1 MNITRSSINSNN
13 YSQNSIIPNI
23 NNININN
30 IPYAK
35 SVSASNFAQNN
46 NQNIPSNYYRQKYY
60 PMNNN
65 NNKTNE
71 LPPIPRT
78 PMILKDPNTTYK
90 QAYDNCNIAK
100 DMLQTRLNKL
110 LYQKKMLG
118 EMDQNAYNNLNDNN
132 YDSMY
137 KLRTMGNARG
147 KLIRNPLTQDTSQ
160 MMEPIYYP
168 LEMPLAGM
176 PIELPRIEIGGS
188 MRKKCKGGL
197 DIESLIPL
205 LAMMRKRRPPPA
217 YPPPQPQIIYPEPE
231 PQPEKKFKKIGGLNK
246 FKDVKKDTFIPETI
260 KEVKKKKKLPMKR
273 DWWKLCRDFVNVY
286 TFFSTGRKYAG
297 FAKVRDNIINSRIKS
312 MVQDITVL
320 KEWVI
325 SITQNFWD
333 EFKVFTDLNVSFKN
347 LDSKIKITKESQ
359 KIIALIKKYLENLI
373 SRSTK
378 LIDIPERVQQIIYSY
393 IRDKGYYP
401 KNYLTTYQ
409 INRIDY
415 NFYGGTKKLQGDQVG
430 MLVAM
435 LIISG
440 ITVQQILLH
449 IRDCFIDFKNFP
461 NIEISAKF
469 IGSIMHYLVRDT
481 FHTDPTMLKE
491 VLALM
496 NYYRNYHVYNKEVE
510 EQNNVFGNSNAEFK
524 DIDEFAD
531 YLVPESTITE
541 FWHLNPQF
549 VDMFKNYVYSW
560 ATKLGKLIRLKFE
573 KSDTNLLP
581 KRGLQKPQIRTAN
594 VEEEKNEED
603 EGDDN

>member
-1 MNITRSSINSNN
+1 MNFTRSSINSNQ
-13 YSQNSIIPNI
+13 YSQHSIIPNT
-23 NNININN
+23 NNFNINN

-35 SVSASNFAQNN
+35 PISSSNYNN
-46 NQNIPSNYYRQKYY
+46 NNIQNYPSNSNYYRRQYF
-60 PMNNN
+60 PNSSM
-65 NNKTNE
+65 TNE

-78 PMILKDPNTTYK
+78 PLLQNDTYK

-100 DMLQTRLNKL
+100 DMLQTRLNRL
-110 LYQKKMLG
+110 NYQKKLLG
-118 EMDQNAYNNLNDNN
+118 EIEHNPLNTNNNMN
-132 YDSMY
+132 YESMY

-147 KLIRNPLTQDTSQ
+147 KLSYPYNNNQL
-160 MMEPIYYP
+160 MEPIYYP
-168 LEMPLAGM
+168 LEMPLAGE
-176 PIELPRIEIGGS
+176 PIALPQIEIGGS
-188 MRKKCKGGL
+188 MRKKSKNGGL

-205 LAMMRKRRPPPA
+205 LALLRKRRPQPA
-217 YPPPQPQIIYPEPE
+217 YNPPPPQPQIIYPEPE
-231 PQPEKKFKKIGGLNK
+231 PQKEVGYKKIGG
-246 FKDVKKDTFIPETI
+246 VKKVQDVNKNTFIPETV
-260 KEVKKKKKLPMKR
+260 KVDKKKKKLAMRR

-286 TFFSTGRKYAG
+286 SFFSSGRKYAG
-297 FAKVRDNIINSRIKS
+297 FAKVRDNIINSRIKA

-359 KIIALIKKYLENLI
+359 KIMALIKKYLENLI

-401 KNYLTTYQ
+401 KNYLSTYQ
-409 INRIDY
+409 INRIDF
-415 NFYGGTKKLQGDQVG
+415 NFYGGTKNLQGDQVG
-430 MLVAM
+430 MLLAM

-449 IRDCFIDFKNFP
+449 MRDCFIDFKNYP
-461 NIEISAKF
+461 NIEISAKYV
-469 IGSIMHYLVRDT
+469 GSIMHYLVRDT

-496 NYYRNYHVYNKEVE
+496 NYYRNYHIYNKEVE
-510 EQNNVFGNSNAEFK
+510 EQNNVFSSSNAEFK

-541 FWHLNPQF
+541 FWNLNPQF

-560 ATKLGKLIRLKFE
+560 ATKLGKLIRLKYE
-573 KSDTNLLP
+573 KSDANLLP
-581 KRGLQKPQIRTAN
+581 KRGLQKPVIRTAN
-594 VEEEKNEED
+594 IEEEKNEDENEED
-603 EGDDN
+603 N

>member
-1 MNITRSSINSNN
+1 MNITRSSISSNN
-13 YSQNSIIPNI
+13 YSQNSIIPNM

-35 SVSASNFAQNN
+35 SISVSNFGQNN
-46 NQNIPSNYYRQKYY
+46 NQNISSNYYRQKYY
-60 PMNNN
+60 PNNN
-65 NNKTNE
+65 RTNE
-71 LPPIPRT
+71 LPPLPKT
-78 PMILKDPNTTYK
+78 PLILKDPNSTYK

-110 LYQKKMLG
+110 MYQKKLLG
-118 EMDQNAYNNLNDNN
+118 QMDQNVPNDNN

-137 KLRTMGNARG
+137 KLRTMSNARG
-147 KLIRNPLTQDTSQ
+147 KLINPLTQNMGQ

-197 DIESLIPL
+197 DIESLMPL
-205 LAMMRKRRPPPA
+205 LAMLRKRRPQPVYA
-217 YPPPQPQIIYPEPE
+217 PPPQPQMIYPEPE

-260 KEVKKKKKLPMKR
+260 KVDKRKKKLPMKR

-297 FAKVRDNIINSRIKS
+297 FAKVRDNIINSRVKA

-415 NFYGGTKKLQGDQVG
+415 NFYGGTKNLQGDQVG
-430 MLVAM
+430 MIVA
-435 LIISG
+435 I
-440 ITVQQILLH
+440 
-449 IRDCFIDFKNFP
+449 

-510 EQNNVFGNSNAEFK
+510 EQNDVFGSSNAEFK

-581 KRGLQKPQIRTAN
+581 KRGLPKPLIRTAN
-594 VEEEKNEED
+594 VDEVKNEED
-603 EGDDN
+603 DDDN

>member
-1 MNITRSSINSNN
+1 MNITRSSLSSNN
-13 YSQNSIIPNI
+13 YSQNSIIPNM
-23 NNININN
+23 NNIDINN

-35 SVSASNFAQNN
+35 PINVRQSN
-46 NQNIPSNYYRQKYY
+46 NQNISSNYYRQKYY
-60 PMNNN
+60 PNNN
-65 NNKTNE
+65 TTNK
-71 LPPIPRT
+71 LPPLPRT

-90 QAYDNCNIAK
+90 QAYDNCNVAK
-100 DMLQTRLNKL
+100 DLLQTRLNKL

-118 EMDQNAYNNLNDNN
+118 EMDQNYPNNN

-137 KLRTMGNARG
+137 KLRTMSNARG
-147 KLIRNPLTQDTSQ
+147 KLINPLTQNMGQ

-176 PIELPRIEIGGS
+176 PIELPRIEFGGS
-188 MRKKCKGGL
+188 MRKKSKGGL
-197 DIESLIPL
+197 DIESLMPL
-205 LAMMRKRRPPPA
+205 LAMLRKRRPQPV
-217 YPPPQPQIIYPEPE
+217 YPPPQPQILYPEPE
-231 PQPEKKFKKIGGLNK
+231 PQPEKKFKKIGGVNK
-246 FKDVKKDTFIPETI
+246 FKDVIKDTFIPETI
-260 KEVKKKKKLPMKR
+260 KVEKKKKKLPMKR

-297 FAKVRDNIINSRIKS
+297 FAKVRDNIINSRIKA

-409 INRIDY
+409 INRIDF
-415 NFYGGTKKLQGDQVG
+415 NFYGGTKNLQGDQVG
-430 MLVAM
+430 MIVAM

-510 EQNNVFGNSNAEFK
+510 EQNNVFGNSNVEFK

-581 KRGLQKPQIRTAN
+581 KRGLPKPVIRTAN
-594 VEEEKNEED
+594 IEENKNEE
-603 EGDDN
+603 EEDNDN

>member
-1 MNITRSSINSNN
+1 MNITRSSISSNN
-13 YSQNSIIPNI
+13 YSQNSIIPNM

-35 SVSASNFAQNN
+35 SISVSNFGQNN
-46 NQNIPSNYYRQKYY
+46 NQNISSNYYRQKYY
-60 PMNNN
+60 PNNN
-65 NNKTNE
+65 RTNE
-71 LPPIPRT
+71 LPPLPKT
-78 PMILKDPNTTYK
+78 PLILKDPNSTYK

-110 LYQKKMLG
+110 MYQKKLLG
-118 EMDQNAYNNLNDNN
+118 QMDQNVPNDNN

-137 KLRTMGNARG
+137 KLRTMSNARG
-147 KLIRNPLTQDTSQ
+147 KLINPLTQNMGQ

-197 DIESLIPL
+197 DIESLMPL
-205 LAMMRKRRPPPA
+205 LAMLRKRRPQPVYA
-217 YPPPQPQIIYPEPE
+217 PPPQPQMIYPEPE

-260 KEVKKKKKLPMKR
+260 KVDKRKKKLPMKR

-297 FAKVRDNIINSRIKS
+297 FAKVRDNIINSRVKA

-415 NFYGGTKKLQGDQVG
+415 NFYGGTKNLQGDQVG
-430 MLVAM
+430 MIVAM

-440 ITVQQILLH
+440 IT
-449 IRDCFIDFKNFP
+449 
-461 NIEISAKF
+461 
-469 IGSIMHYLVRDT
+469 
-481 FHTDPTMLKE
+481 
-491 VLALM
+491 LM

-510 EQNNVFGNSNAEFK
+510 EQNDVFGSSNAEFK

-581 KRGLQKPQIRTAN
+581 KRGLPKPLIRTAN
-594 VEEEKNEED
+594 VDEVKNEED
-603 EGDDN
+603 DDDN